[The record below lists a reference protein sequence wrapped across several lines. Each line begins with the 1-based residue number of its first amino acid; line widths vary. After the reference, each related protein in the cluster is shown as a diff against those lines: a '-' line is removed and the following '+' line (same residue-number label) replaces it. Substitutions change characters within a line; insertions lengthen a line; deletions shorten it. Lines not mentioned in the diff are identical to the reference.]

1 MCIGLFESCTVFTAG
16 LASSSMSYGA
26 AGLDVLYQ
34 TAMKQRTWRDIPA
47 DAMSKSQLR
56 KLGRYRARMR
66 DQQVAKQVQSLESPD
81 YEQQLCGQG
90 IGICKDTKAWRL
102 SNDDTVHV
110 PNWVSYAQGMGT
122 LSASTQT
129 VNG

>member
-1 MCIGLFESCTVFTAG
+1 
-16 LASSSMSYGA
+16 MSYGA

-66 DQQVAKQVQSLESPD
+66 DQQVAKHIILLFIP
-81 YEQQLCGQG
+81 
-90 IGICKDTKAWRL
+90 
-102 SNDDTVHV
+102 H
-110 PNWVSYAQGMGT
+110 
-122 LSASTQT
+122 
-129 VNG
+129 